1 MTTFV
6 EKQAPIAKL
15 TKGEIMVVN
24 FKSMT
29 NKLFPSNVHEVFL
42 LGKMDILGEGST
54 K

>member
-6 EKQAPIAKL
+6 ETPIAKL

-24 FKSMT
+24 FKSMA
-29 NKLFPSNVHEVFL
+29 NKFSPSNVHEALL
-42 LGKMDILGEGST
+42 LGKMDIHGEGST

>member
-1 MTTFV
+1 MTTFG

-24 FKSMT
+24 FKSMV
-29 NKLFPSNVHEVFL
+29 NKFSPSNVYEAFL
-42 LGKMDILGEGST
+42 LGKMDIQGEGST